1 MAIIVHFSP
10 SGLDKAKY
18 DVAIG
23 RLEQAGEGSPAGR
36 LYHCV
41 YDSGGA
47 LKVLEVWDS
56 QQSFERHG
64 QVIMP
69 ILKSFGIDAGQ
80 PDVSPAHNVI
90 SGQ

>member
-10 SGLDKAKY
+10 TGLDKSKY
-18 DVAIG
+18 DVAIS

-36 LYHCV
+36 LLHCV

-47 LKVLEVWDS
+47 FKVLEVWDS

-69 ILKSFGIDAGQ
+69 ILKSSGIDAGQ
-80 PDVSPAHNVI
+80 PDVNPAHNMI

>member
-1 MAIIVHFSP
+1 MAIIVQFSP
-10 SGLDKAKY
+10 SGLDKSKY
-18 DVAIG
+18 DVAIS

>member
-10 SGLDKAKY
+10 SGLDKSKY
-18 DVAIG
+18 DDTIR
-23 RLEQAGEGSPAGR
+23 RLEQAGEGNPPGR
-36 LYHCV
+36 LCHCV

-47 LKVLEVWDS
+47 LKVVEVWES
-56 QQSFERHG
+56 PQSFERHG

-69 ILKSFGIDAGQ
+69 ILKAAGIDAGE
-80 PDVSPAHNVI
+80 PVVSPAHNVI